1 MKREVLER
9 YGWKPIVSDRH
20 AYTLLRREL
29 KHHARSVDAGCDLVS
44 SFRYLLGIKKG
55 NYYKFL
61 NNKENRYASI
71 LIWRM
76 KEKGVT

>member
-1 MKREVLER
+1 MKRDTLER

-29 KHHARSVDAGCDLVS
+29 KHHARSVDAGFNRVS

-61 NNKENRYASI
+61 KNARNRYASI
-71 LIWRM
+71 IVC
-76 KEKGVT
+76 KPKD

>member
-1 MKREVLER
+1 VKRDVLER

-29 KHHARSVDAGCDLVS
+29 KHHQKSVDAGCDMVS

-61 NNKENRYASI
+61 KNTENRYASI
-71 LIWRM
+71 IIC
-76 KEKGVT
+76 KPKD